1 LIGIAEPITIARVP
15 LVAKERRVH
24 VIGLSDPFTIARV
37 EPGSLAES
45 LGLQPGERL
54 LAVNDVELHDEIDF
68 NGAINEESLVVRV
81 LAKDGTTREVEGAR
95 EYGIPFGAEFEAR
108 QPKRCHNNC
117 VFCFVY
123 QHPKGVRRE
132 LLIKDDDYV
141 FSFVHANF
149 ITLTNLSEPDFQRI
163 LDERLSPLYVS
174 VHATDPAV
182 RVRLMKNPK
191 SGMILQQIDRLAAA
205 GIEIHTQLV
214 ICPGLNDGAVLIQS
228 IEELAQRHPAVQ
240 TISVVPVGL
249 TKHRERLPQ
258 LRLLTRDEAIETIEL
273 VHRYQKSLLREKKT
287 RLVFAADELYVLAGQ
302 EVPPGRAYEGF
313 PQYENGIGMLRDLID
328 RWGKGLDDVRARNGK
343 RERVAIVT
351 GTSAAPTL
359 RRLLAERRPAEV
371 DASLCVVTNDYFG
384 DTVTVSGLLTGADI
398 EAALLRERSAGAF
411 DRVLLP
417 PNCLKEEE
425 LFLDDRTRSDLA
437 QRLGVP
443 VDIGWD
449 ASDAKRRA
457 PATAGPFKAQ
467 GAPAA
472 GA

>member
-1 LIGIAEPITIARVP
+1 M
-15 LVAKERRVH
+15 
-24 VIGLSDPFTIARV
+24 IGLSDPFTIARV

-45 LGLQPGERL
+45 LGLLPGERL
-54 LAVNDVELHDEIDF
+54 LAINDVELHDEIDF
-68 NGAINEESLVVRV
+68 NNAINEETLVVRV
-81 LAKDGTTREVEGAR
+81 LGKDGATREVEGNR
-95 EYGIPFGAEFEAR
+95 EYGVSFGAEFEAR

-174 VHATDPAV
+174 VHATDPAM

-191 SGMILQQIDRLAAA
+191 SGMILQQLDRLAGA
-205 GIEIHTQLV
+205 GIEVHTQLV
-214 ICPGLNDGAVLIQS
+214 ICPGLNDGAILVKS
-228 IEELAQRHPAVQ
+228 IEELAARHPSVR
-240 TISVVPVGL
+240 TISVVPIGL

-258 LRLLTRDEAIETIEL
+258 LRTFTREDAVETLDL
-273 VHRYQKSLLREKKT
+273 VHRYQKTLLREKKT
-287 RLVFAADELYVLAGQ
+287 RLVFAADELYVLAGS
-302 EVPPGRAYEGF
+302 EVPPARSYEGF

-328 RWGKGLDDVRARNGK
+328 RWGKGLDDVRSRSGK
-343 RERVAIVT
+343 RERVAVVT

-359 RRLLAERRPAEV
+359 ARLLESRPPAEA

-384 DTVTVSGLLTGADI
+384 DTVTVSGLLVGADI
-398 EAALLRERSAGAF
+398 EAALLRHRGDAGPF

-425 LFLDDRTRSDLA
+425 LFLDDRTRSDLER
-437 QRLGVP
+437 RLGVP
-443 VDIGWD
+443 VGIGFD
-449 ASDAKRRA
+449 TRDAKRRTA
-457 PATAGPFKAQ
+457 PGTRTIAM
-467 GAPAA
+467 GA
-472 GA
+472 

>member
-1 LIGIAEPITIARVP
+1 
-15 LVAKERRVH
+15 

-45 LGLQPGERL
+45 LGLLPGERL
-54 LAVNDVELHDEIDF
+54 LAINDVELHDEIDF
-68 NGAINEESLVVRV
+68 NSAINDDVLVVSVRGT
-81 LAKDGTTREVEGAR
+81 DGATREVEGAR
-95 EYGIPFGAEFEAR
+95 EYGVTFGAEFEAR

-149 ITLTNLSEPDFQRI
+149 ITLTNLAEPDFQRI

-182 RVRLMKNPK
+182 RVKLMKNPK
-191 SGMILQQIDRLAAA
+191 SGLILQQIDRLAAA

-214 ICPGLNDGAVLIQS
+214 ICPGLNDGEILVKS
-228 IEELAQRHPAVQ
+228 IEELAARHPAVA

-258 LRLLTRDEAIETIEL
+258 LRPFTKEDAVGAIEM
-273 VHRYQKSLLREKKT
+273 VHRYQKRLLDEKKT
-287 RLVFAADELYVLAGQ
+287 RLVFAADEMYVLAER
-302 EVPPGRAYEGF
+302 EVPAARAYEGF

-328 RWGKGLDDVRARNGK
+328 RWGKGEDGVLARNGK
-343 RERVAIVT
+343 RERVVIVT

-359 RRLLAERRPAEV
+359 RRLLDSRPPSTV

-384 DTVTVSGLLTGADI
+384 DTVTVSGLLVGADI
-398 EAALLRERSAGAF
+398 ESALTRHGPV

-417 PNCLKEEE
+417 PNCLKEKEI
-425 LFLDDRTRSDLA
+425 FLDDRTKGDLER
-437 QRLGVP
+437 RLGVP
-443 VDIGWD
+443 VQIGWD
-449 ASDAKRRA
+449 SADPPGASTRGRMA
-457 PATAGPFKAQ
+457 
-467 GAPAA
+467 AA

>member
-1 LIGIAEPITIARVP
+1 
-15 LVAKERRVH
+15 

-45 LGLQPGERL
+45 LSLLPGERL
-54 LAVNDVELHDEIDF
+54 LAINDVELHDEIDF

-81 LAKDGTTREVEGAR
+81 LGKDGSTREVEGVR
-95 EYGIPFGAEFEAR
+95 EYGVPFGAEFEAR

-191 SGMILQQIDRLAAA
+191 SGQILAQIDRLAAA
-205 GIEIHTQLV
+205 EIEIHTQLV
-214 ICPGLNDGAVLIQS
+214 ICPGLNDGAILVKS
-228 IEELAQRHPAVQ
+228 IEELAARHPAVQ

-258 LRLLTRDEAIETIEL
+258 LRTFTRQDAIETIEL

-287 RLVFAADELYVLAGQ
+287 RLVFAADELYVLAGAD
-302 EVPPGRAYEGF
+302 VPPARSYEGF

-359 RRLLAERRPAEV
+359 ARLLEARPPAGV
-371 DASLCVVTNDYFG
+371 DASLCVVTNEYFG
-384 DTVTVSGLLTGADI
+384 DTVTVSGLLVGADI
-398 EAALLRERSAGAF
+398 EAALLRHPAGAF

-425 LFLDDRTRSDLA
+425 LFLDDRTRSDLER
-437 QRLGVP
+437 RLGVP
-443 VDIGWD
+443 VEIGWD
-449 ASDAKRRA
+449 ASDAKRRTVPGTRSIA
-457 PATAGPFKAQ
+457 M
-467 GAPAA
+467 GA
-472 GA
+472 